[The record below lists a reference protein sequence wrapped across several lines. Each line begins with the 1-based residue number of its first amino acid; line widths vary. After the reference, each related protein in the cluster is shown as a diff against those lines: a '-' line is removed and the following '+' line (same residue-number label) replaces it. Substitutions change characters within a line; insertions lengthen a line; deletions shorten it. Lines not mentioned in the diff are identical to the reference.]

1 MLPKKVSLIL
11 SYVCSLPCNVLSKL
25 KKKVYTYFAKGK
37 KGGGG
42 HLKAI
47 DL

>member
-25 KKKVYTYFAKGK
+25 KKRKKYTHILQKEK
-37 KGGGG
+37 RGG
-42 HLKAI
+42 AS
-47 DL
+47 